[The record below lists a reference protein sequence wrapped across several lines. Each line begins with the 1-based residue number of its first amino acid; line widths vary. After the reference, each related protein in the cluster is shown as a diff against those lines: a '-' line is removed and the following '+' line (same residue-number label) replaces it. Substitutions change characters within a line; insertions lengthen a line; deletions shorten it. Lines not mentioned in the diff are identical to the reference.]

1 MNIMNTFQT
10 DPIPESEIQFFKE
23 KVQRWL
29 NVDNQISELE
39 KQIRELKKVRNKE
52 LEPEIT
58 KFMTNHN
65 VSDLNTEN
73 GKLRCQE
80 RKTKKG
86 LNKNNIRE
94 NLSKYLT
101 EQDKLDEAIFHL
113 LRVRWTALPGST
125 DSVRALEALTTLG
138 FKPSEF

>member
-1 MNIMNTFQT
+1 MNPFEQ
-10 DPIPESEIQFFKE
+10 IPETEIQFFKE
-23 KVQRWL
+23 RVKRWL
-29 NVDNQISELE
+29 NVDQQMCELE
-39 KQIRELKKVRNKE
+39 KQIKELKKVRNKE

-58 KFMTNHN
+58 MFMTKHN
-65 VSDLNTEN
+65 VSDLNTDN

-101 EQDKLDEAIFHL
+101 EDEKLEQAMDDLWKNREVKITYKLQKVKDKKNF
-113 LRVRWTALPGST
+113 
-125 DSVRALEALTTLG
+125 
-138 FKPSEF
+138 

>member
-1 MNIMNTFQT
+1 MNPFEKIPQT
-10 DPIPESEIQFFKE
+10 ELQFFKE
-23 KVQRWL
+23 KVTRWV
-29 NVDNQISELE
+29 NVDQQISELE

-58 KFMTNHN
+58 TFMTKYN
-65 VSDLNTEN
+65 VTDLNTDN

-101 EQDKLDEAIFHL
+101 EEDKLDQAMDDLWTKREIKVSYK
-113 LRVRWTALPGST
+113 LRRIK
-125 DSVRALEALTTLG
+125 D
-138 FKPSEF
+138 KK

>member
-1 MNIMNTFQT
+1 MNPFEQ
-10 DPIPESEIQFFKE
+10 IPETEIQFFKE
-23 KVQRWL
+23 RVKRWL
-29 NVDNQISELE
+29 NVDQQICELE

-58 KFMTNHN
+58 MFMTKNN

-86 LNKNNIRE
+86 LNKINIRE
-94 NLSKYLT
+94 NLSQYLT
-101 EQDKLDEAIFHL
+101 DEEKLNQAMD
-113 LRVRWTALPGST
+113 
-125 DSVRALEALTTLG
+125 TLWENREV
-138 FKPSEF
+138 KISYKLKKLKI

>member
-1 MNIMNTFQT
+1 MNTFQT

-86 LNKNNIRE
+86 LNKHNIRQ
-94 NLSKYLT
+94 NLSQFLT
-101 EQDKLDEAIFHL
+101 DSMKLDEAMNKIINEREITITYKL
-113 LRVRWTALPGST
+113 
-125 DSVRALEALTTLG
+125 
-138 FKPSEF
+138 KKCK

>member
-10 DPIPESEIQFFKE
+10 EPIPESEIQFFKE

-73 GKLRCQE
+73 GKLKCQE

-86 LNKNNIRE
+86 LNKHNIRQ
-94 NLSKYLT
+94 NLSQFLT
-101 EQDKLDEAIFHL
+101 DSMKLDEAMNKIINEREITITYKL
-113 LRVRWTALPGST
+113 
-125 DSVRALEALTTLG
+125 
-138 FKPSEF
+138 KKCK

>member
-1 MNIMNTFQT
+1 MDIMNTFQSE
-10 DPIPESEIQFFKE
+10 PIPESEIQFFKE

-29 NVDNQISELE
+29 HVDSQICELE

-58 KFMTNHN
+58 TFMTTYN

-86 LNKNNIRE
+86 LNKHNIRQ
-94 NLSKYLT
+94 NLSQFLT
-101 EQDKLDEAIFHL
+101 DSMKLDEAMTKIL
-113 LRVRWTALPGST
+113 NEREISITYKL
-125 DSVRALEALTTLG
+125 
-138 FKPSEF
+138 KKCNK